1 MLLVK
6 LIEPPCTERYAR
18 WCERSGNLFKFPS
31 YSIFP
36 KVIRHEKSA
45 SPFYY
50 PCKMISCVIEPGQED
65 EKMRKTIGKI
75 RLSDLLL
82 AVVTVIIVFSIL
94 GFIVIKSEAADKAYM
109 RKHGKTGVEY
119 VVDAD

>member
-1 MLLVK
+1 
-6 LIEPPCTERYAR
+6 
-18 WCERSGNLFKFPS
+18 
-31 YSIFP
+31 
-36 KVIRHEKSA
+36 
-45 SPFYY
+45 
-50 PCKMISCVIEPGQED
+50 MISCVIEQGQED

-75 RLSDLLL
+75 RLSDWLM

>member
-1 MLLVK
+1 
-6 LIEPPCTERYAR
+6 
-18 WCERSGNLFKFPS
+18 
-31 YSIFP
+31 
-36 KVIRHEKSA
+36 
-45 SPFYY
+45 
-50 PCKMISCVIEPGQED
+50 MISCVIEQGQED

-109 RKHGKTGVEY
+109 RKHAKTGIEY

>member
-1 MLLVK
+1 MLCHRK
-6 LIEPPCTERYAR
+6 Q
-18 WCERSGNLFKFPS
+18 
-31 YSIFP
+31 
-36 KVIRHEKSA
+36 
-45 SPFYY
+45 
-50 PCKMISCVIEPGQED
+50 GQED

-109 RKHGKTGVEY
+109 RKHGKTDVEY

>member
-1 MLLVK
+1 
-6 LIEPPCTERYAR
+6 
-18 WCERSGNLFKFPS
+18 
-31 YSIFP
+31 
-36 KVIRHEKSA
+36 
-45 SPFYY
+45 
-50 PCKMISCVIEPGQED
+50 
-65 EKMRKTIGKI
+65 MRKTIGKI

-94 GFIVIKSEAADKAYM
+94 GFIVIKSEEADKAYM